1 MMLDAAL
8 AVAGAGLAAVGVW
21 APASL
26 AGTAVAGPTWL
37 RVLLPLLMGAPL
49 ALRRRAPLLMWLA
62 LWAAMTLQSLVA
74 GHPPQSVWFMLVLF
88 AGSYSLGAHADLR
101 RATAGLVVTAP
112 AMALISRLGSAGVGL
127 SVIPVVAFWLAG
139 VFVRTRRQAT
149 SLAGRNAALQR
160 HAGQAAAAE
169 RVRIARELHD
179 IVAHGVS
186 LMTIQIAAAR
196 RVGSKSPESANESL
210 EAAEETGRQT
220 LSELEG
226 MLAVLRGADASIGA
240 AARTGGA
247 GAGNAGPDESG
258 LRTPLP
264 RITDVRALVDAVR
277 QTGRTVSYNT
287 LGDPPPLPASVEM
300 TVYRVVQ
307 EALTNA
313 VRYAGDTPVDIQ
325 VIFSP
330 TAITVF
336 VDDEGT
342 GSSPGSTAKAAT
354 DRAPDGSGHGLVG
367 MQERLAAVGGTLE
380 AGPRRPGPGWRVY
393 ASIPVVLL
401 NVA

>member
-1 MMLDAAL
+1 MSQVVATYQYRTSRVAVGTFFLLLGAAFLLDTAGVFRVTTALFWPLFVISIGAGLLLHRARRLMVEEDRSAQL
-8 AVAGAGLAAVGVW
+8 AVAE
-21 APASL
+21 
-26 AGTAVAGPTWL
+26 
-37 RVLLPLLMGAPL
+37 
-49 ALRRRAPLLMWLA
+49 
-62 LWAAMTLQSLVA
+62 
-74 GHPPQSVWFMLVLF
+74 
-88 AGSYSLGAHADLR
+88 
-101 RATAGLVVTAP
+101 
-112 AMALISRLGSAGVGL
+112 
-127 SVIPVVAFWLAG
+127 
-139 VFVRTRRQAT
+139 
-149 SLAGRNAALQR
+149 
-160 HAGQAAAAE
+160 E

-196 RVGSKSPESANESL
+196 RVATKNPDSSSESL

-240 AARTGGA
+240 AAGIPPNGTTGGNRTE
-247 GAGNAGPDESG
+247 GATSAAGPDWSG
-258 LRTPLP
+258 RTPLP
-264 RITDVRALVDAVR
+264 RISDLAGLIEAVR
-277 QTGRTVSYNT
+277 QTGRTVTYQV

-313 VRYAGDTPVDIQ
+313 VRYAGEASIDVQ

-330 TAITVF
+330 AAITVF

-342 GSSPGSTAKAAT
+342 VAGQAGQA
-354 DRAPDGSGHGLVG
+354 GSGHGLVG
-367 MQERLAAVGGTLE
+367 MQERLAAVGGTLQ
-380 AGPRRPGPGWRVY
+380 AGPKEPGPGWRVY

>member
-1 MMLDAAL
+1 MTAATTPVSYQYRTSRVAVGTFFLLLGAAFLLDSAGVFRVTAALFWPLFVISLGAGLLLHRARRLLVEEDRSAQL
-8 AVAGAGLAAVGVW
+8 AVAE
-21 APASL
+21 
-26 AGTAVAGPTWL
+26 
-37 RVLLPLLMGAPL
+37 
-49 ALRRRAPLLMWLA
+49 
-62 LWAAMTLQSLVA
+62 
-74 GHPPQSVWFMLVLF
+74 
-88 AGSYSLGAHADLR
+88 
-101 RATAGLVVTAP
+101 
-112 AMALISRLGSAGVGL
+112 
-127 SVIPVVAFWLAG
+127 
-139 VFVRTRRQAT
+139 
-149 SLAGRNAALQR
+149 
-160 HAGQAAAAE
+160 E

-196 RVGSKSPESANESL
+196 RVASKNPDSATESL

-240 AARTGGA
+240 AAGMGVAKTANSGA
-247 GAGNAGPDESG
+247 LQDQDGRD
-258 LRTPLP
+258 PLP
-264 RITDVRALVDAVR
+264 RISDLQGLVDAVR
-277 QTGRTVSYNT
+277 QTGRTLTYNV
-287 LGDPPPLPASVEM
+287 LGEPPPMPASVEM

-307 EALTNA
+307 EAVTNA
-313 VRYAGDTPVDIQ
+313 VRYAGEARIDIQ

-342 GSSPGSTAKAAT
+342 GTTSSKGGS
-354 DRAPDGSGHGLVG
+354 HGLVG

-393 ASIPVVLL
+393 ATIPVVLL

>member
-1 MMLDAAL
+1 VLTVTTATTPVSYQYRTSRVAVGTFFLLLGAAFFLDSAGVFRVTAALFWPLFVISLGAGLLLHRARRLLVEEDRSAQL
-8 AVAGAGLAAVGVW
+8 AVAE
-21 APASL
+21 
-26 AGTAVAGPTWL
+26 
-37 RVLLPLLMGAPL
+37 
-49 ALRRRAPLLMWLA
+49 
-62 LWAAMTLQSLVA
+62 
-74 GHPPQSVWFMLVLF
+74 
-88 AGSYSLGAHADLR
+88 
-101 RATAGLVVTAP
+101 
-112 AMALISRLGSAGVGL
+112 
-127 SVIPVVAFWLAG
+127 
-139 VFVRTRRQAT
+139 
-149 SLAGRNAALQR
+149 
-160 HAGQAAAAE
+160 E

-196 RVGSKSPESANESL
+196 RVASKNPASATESL

-240 AARTGGA
+240 AAGMGVAKTANA
-247 GAGNAGPDESG
+247 GAVQDQDARD
-258 LRTPLP
+258 PLP
-264 RITDVRALVDAVR
+264 RISDLQGLVDAVR
-277 QTGRTVSYNT
+277 QTGRTVTYNV
-287 LGDPPPLPASVEM
+287 LGEPPPMPASVEM

-307 EALTNA
+307 EAVTNA
-313 VRYAGDTPVDIQ
+313 VRYAGEARIDIQ

-342 GSSPGSTAKAAT
+342 GTTSSKGGS
-354 DRAPDGSGHGLVG
+354 HGLVG

-393 ASIPVVLL
+393 ATIPVVLL

>member
-1 MMLDAAL
+1 MLTMTAANAPVSYQYRTSRVAVGTFFLLLGAAFLLDSAGVFRVTAALFWPLFVISLGAGLLLHRARRLLVEEDRSAQL
-8 AVAGAGLAAVGVW
+8 AVAE
-21 APASL
+21 
-26 AGTAVAGPTWL
+26 
-37 RVLLPLLMGAPL
+37 
-49 ALRRRAPLLMWLA
+49 
-62 LWAAMTLQSLVA
+62 
-74 GHPPQSVWFMLVLF
+74 
-88 AGSYSLGAHADLR
+88 
-101 RATAGLVVTAP
+101 
-112 AMALISRLGSAGVGL
+112 
-127 SVIPVVAFWLAG
+127 
-139 VFVRTRRQAT
+139 
-149 SLAGRNAALQR
+149 
-160 HAGQAAAAE
+160 E

-196 RVGSKSPESANESL
+196 RVASKNAASSNESL

-240 AARTGGA
+240 AAGMGGAKPAATGGA
-247 GAGNAGPDESG
+247 GSNDP
-258 LRTPLP
+258 RVPLP
-264 RITDVRALVDAVR
+264 RISDIQSVVEAVR
-277 QTGRTVSYNT
+277 QTGRTVTYHV
-287 LGDPPPLPASVEM
+287 LGDPPPMPASVEM

-313 VRYAGDTPVDIQ
+313 VRYAGEAPIDIQ

-330 TAITVF
+330 AAITVF

-342 GSSPGSTAKAAT
+342 GTTSSA
-354 DRAPDGSGHGLVG
+354 GSGHGLVG

-393 ASIPVVLL
+393 ATIPVVLL

>member
-1 MMLDAAL
+1 MSTRAVATYQYRTSRVAVGMFFLLVGAAFLLDSLGVFRVTAAL
-8 AVAGAGLAAVGVW
+8 FWPLFVISLGAGL
-21 APASL
+21 
-26 AGTAVAGPTWL
+26 
-37 RVLLPLLMGAPL
+37 LLHRARRLMVEED
-49 ALRRRAPLLMWLA
+49 R
-62 LWAAMTLQSLVA
+62 
-74 GHPPQSVWFMLVLF
+74 
-88 AGSYSLGAHADLR
+88 
-101 RATAGLVVTAP
+101 
-112 AMALISRLGSAGVGL
+112 SAQL
-127 SVIPVVAFWLAG
+127 SVAE
-139 VFVRTRRQAT
+139 
-149 SLAGRNAALQR
+149 
-160 HAGQAAAAE
+160 E

-240 AARTGGA
+240 AARTGGTSA
-247 GAGNAGPDESG
+247 SGTGPDESG
-258 LRTPLP
+258 VRSPLP
-264 RITDVRALVDAVR
+264 RISDVLALVDAVR
-277 QTGRTVSYNT
+277 QTGRNVSYNT
-287 LGDPPPLPASVEM
+287 LGDPPALPASVEM
-300 TVYRVVQ
+300 TVYRVIQ

-313 VRYAGDTPVDIQ
+313 VRYAGDASVDIQ

-336 VDDEGT
+336 VDDEGV
-342 GSSPGSTAKAAT
+342 GSPSGATAKSAA
-354 DRAPDGSGHGLVG
+354 DHVAGGSGHGLVG
-367 MQERLAAVGGTLE
+367 MQERLAAVGGSLE

-393 ASIPVVLL
+393 ATIPVVLL